1 MLRIIP
7 PVVVSIAVKQLLLCL
22 HHWWFLVAVKGVPCI
37 VNVHNVP
44 YIHVLCNFR
53 VVLFARRKRKSLNKH
68 NYVYGIIINSQKLES

>member
-53 VVLFARRKRKSLNKH
+53 VVFL
-68 NYVYGIIINSQKLES
+68 LEENAEIKIAKQA